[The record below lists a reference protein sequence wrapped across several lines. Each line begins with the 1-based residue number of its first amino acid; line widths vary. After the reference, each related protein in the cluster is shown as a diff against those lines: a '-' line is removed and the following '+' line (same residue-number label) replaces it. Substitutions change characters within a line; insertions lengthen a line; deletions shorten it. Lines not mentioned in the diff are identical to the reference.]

1 MPAKGGKS
9 SKKYFVLM
17 NDILVYCDIK
27 NSNTKLP
34 NSLKCLG
41 ILPLNKCKVTLHLNK
56 GCFNV
61 LCEGEDLILYHERL
75 HETKE
80 WVSAINDEIKS
91 NLDNRLTLRKE
102 SSTRRPVKRKH
113 LNEYKEEGVS
123 PGKPRKKRVHKEVCI
138 KVFEFLGK
146 QCTIK

>member
-123 PGKPRKKRVHKEVCI
+123 PGKPRKKRVYKEVRI